1 MLLPL
6 GSITSRSIQ
15 RPMLPLAL
23 FGSDSTVLGSTA
35 LVAAEPPKSERVP
48 SLAVTSHQYV
58 VGLLPWR
65 TIFRNCPST
74 RCEKLFSAVRGTRGP
89 RLATGASCAPLSM
102 YVSV

>member
-15 RPMLPLAL
+15 RPMLPFGLP
-23 FGSDSTVLGSTA
+23 GSDSTALGSTA

-58 VGLLPWR
+58 LGLLPWR
-65 TIFRNCPST
+65 TIFWNSPST
-74 RCEKLFSAVRGTRGP
+74 RSEKVAHGAVQSPGFSGVVLRGM
-89 RLATGASCAPLSM
+89 SAP
-102 YVSV
+102 